1 MQIEI
6 NFTYE
11 DYLQNV
17 SPDDRLWLLVMLVAS
32 HNDEQFD
39 FGGKKAFLGSLQRLQ
54 DPEGFLHCPHS
65 VFTDV

>member
-6 NFTYE
+6 HFTFE

-17 SPDDRLWLLVMLVAS
+17 SPDDRLWLLVILVAS
-32 HNDEQFD
+32 DNDEQFD
-39 FGGKKAFLGSLQRLQ
+39 FSCKKAFLVSLQRLQ
-54 DPEGFLHCPHS
+54 DPEGFLHYPHC